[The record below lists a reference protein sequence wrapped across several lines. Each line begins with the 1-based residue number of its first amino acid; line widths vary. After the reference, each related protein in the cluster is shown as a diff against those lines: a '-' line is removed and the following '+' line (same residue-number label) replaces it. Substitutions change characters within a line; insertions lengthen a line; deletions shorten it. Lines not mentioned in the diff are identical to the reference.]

1 MDKRRDGGRQDP
13 RRRKSPGTL
22 PEDDIAAVDLDL
34 RSNGE
39 NDWQDEM
46 PGERRD
52 QPRRRHVAGTSKAG
66 DGDGEP
72 DDAYG
77 DSDSARTGGATPA
90 GR

>member
-1 MDKRRDGGRQDP
+1 MDKRRDEGRQDP

-22 PEDDIAAVDLDL
+22 PTDEIAAVDLDL

-46 PGERRD
+46 PGERET
-52 QPRRRHVAGTSKAG
+52 PRRKHVAGTSKAD

-77 DSDSARTGGATPA
+77 DSDSARTGGASPA

>member
-1 MDKRRDGGRQDP
+1 MDKTKDAGRQDP
-13 RRRKSPGTL
+13 RQRKSPGAL
-22 PEDDIAAVDLDL
+22 PPDDIAAVDLEL

-52 QPRRRHVAGTSKAG
+52 EPRRRQVAGASKA
-66 DGDGEP
+66 DDEDGEP

-77 DSDSARTGGATPA
+77 DSDSARTGGAA
-90 GR
+90 GGR